1 VKRLLPFAPSR
12 GARRKI
18 GHQRASPTH
27 PMRSPASSLLVLTG
41 VCLALLV
48 SNLYSQPPAAT
59 GSIEGRVQNRV
70 TGDYLNNARVS
81 IQGTNLVALTDESGT
96 YRLEGVPAG
105 AVTLRVF
112 FSGLD
117 EQQLGLSVGAGQALQ
132 QDIRLTSRAR
142 YGASAETV
150 QLDAFMVQS
159 TRETDAAAIAVNE
172 QRFALG
178 QKSVISTDQFGTIP
192 DNNPGEFM
200 KWLPGVSVEYFAN
213 NIVGVSVRGLDAVN
227 TEISF
232 DGMPVASAS
241 TATASVTGRDRNFEM
256 LGASSADISRVEIRK
271 LRTPEDSANA
281 LGGSINL
288 VRRSAF
294 EADKRRLNYS
304 ALFTTD
310 AEDLGFGKRAG
321 IRDTRINGWRP
332 NLKLTWT
339 DPLTKNFGYA
349 VTLAHN
355 DVLAR
360 VHWSSPS
367 WNYGTA
373 AQATSAAARVAAGQ
387 PLTTVSVY
395 NPQLTQDLLHD
406 NPKQDVTDSASVKFD
421 WRPVRALKL
430 SYTLSGSRYQERAG
444 DEVRFIWGT
453 GNQTNTNLS
462 SALGAPGTNGIG
474 SDGYYATYGNLGAGA
489 IRFDLREGWR
499 NGIKN
504 VATHGVEADW
514 KHGNWSANARA
525 SYSTSKHRFKD
536 TDDGFFQS
544 TTMTGSTLPNTGIG
558 SGTANPRAITVNL
571 LQRDYK
577 MSHDIHAYAQAT
589 GSTTLGP
596 ELNWQDLTNSYIGG
610 AVSRQA
616 RLMESIGATRLW
628 AKYSFRTENPFAI
641 RTGFDFNEQFRNL
654 QNYDAKLWT
663 FVGRDGI
670 AGTADDNAAQIAAVN
685 LAPERDSY
693 FGSPAVPR
701 ISLRRLYD
709 LYKANPTWFQYR
721 DAESHRF
728 SVTEPYEINEKTYG
742 TYVELTGAFLRNR
755 LSYIGGVR
763 YEKAEAWGVG
773 NLDRGTRAVASITDP
788 YQQTVQRYVRKGAR
802 GQGEN
807 DGYFPSLEINYNFT
821 DQLIL
826 RLGYAKT
833 QAKNR
838 FARSVIPSSTLDLN
852 PVTTG
857 TYSGIAVGTVNRPN
871 PNLEPWKANNY
882 ETHLEYYT
890 RQGGVFSVGA
900 FRKDIDKVQVQ
911 RTILLDTPEKLALLD
926 LEPSF
931 INFQSTTWINEG
943 VGRIDGAEFEVRQLL
958 NQWLP
963 QFARGLTFT
972 GSFNYNNLSKFN
984 YAGGNIGTD
993 FQNFYETQYKGALAY
1008 RRGKFGG
1015 NVGVIRNGKVYRQ
1028 RDDAVG
1034 FEGHRFYPPYTT
1046 VDCSFE
1052 YAITRWAKLFVSGRN
1067 ITDAQKKRVRE
1078 VQNAPEWSTF
1088 HISNNL
1094 GVTYTA
1100 GVTGSF

>member
-1 VKRLLPFAPSR
+1 MKNLLPRFCHFLATT
-12 GARRKI
+12 I
-18 GHQRASPTH
+18 
-27 PMRSPASSLLVLTG
+27 LLVAAVPGIHAQAPTG
-41 VCLALLV
+41 A
-48 SNLYSQPPAAT
+48 
-59 GSIEGRVQNRV
+59 IEGRVQNRV

-81 IQGTNLVALTDESGT
+81 VKGTNLVALTDESGT
-96 YRLEGVPAG
+96 YRLTGVATGPA
-105 AVTLRVF
+105 TLRVV
-112 FSGLD
+112 FSGMD
-117 EQQLGLSVGAGQALQ
+117 EQEEAVTVAAGETTPH
-132 QDIRLTSRAR
+132 DFRIGSRSR
-142 YGASAETV
+142 YGDSTEAV
-150 QLDAFMVQS
+150 QLDAFKVQA
-159 TRETDAAAIAVNE
+159 TRETDAAVIAVNE

-178 QKSVISTDQFGTIP
+178 QKSVVSTDQFGTIP

-256 LGASSADISRVEIRK
+256 LGASSADIARVEVRK

-281 LGGSINL
+281 LGGSLNL

-294 EADKRRLNYS
+294 EADKRRLSYN

-310 AEDLGFGKRAG
+310 AEELGFGQRAG
-321 IRDTRINGWRP
+321 IRDTRISGWRP
-332 NLKLTWT
+332 NFKLTWT
-339 DPLTKNFGYA
+339 DPVSKNFGYA

-367 WNYGTA
+367 WNFGSA
-373 AQATSAAARVAAGQ
+373 AQAASAAARVAAGQ

-406 NPKQDVTDSASVKFD
+406 NPKQDITDSGSVKFD
-421 WRPVRALKL
+421 WKPFRPLKV
-430 SYTLSGSRYQERAG
+430 SYSLSGSRYQERAG

-453 GNQTNTNLS
+453 GNQANTNPGS
-462 SALGAPGTNGIG
+462 PLGAPGTNGLTA
-474 SDGYYATYGNLGAGA
+474 DGTYATYGNLGTGA
-489 IRFDLREGWR
+489 IRYDLREGWR
-499 NGIKN
+499 NGTKN
-504 VATHGVEADW
+504 VVTNSFEADW
-514 KHGNWSANARA
+514 HHGSWTANARA
-525 SYSTSKHRFKD
+525 SYSTSHHQFKD

-544 TTMTGSTLPNTGIG
+544 TTMSGSTLPNTGLG

-571 LQRDYK
+571 LERDYK
-577 MSHDIHAYAQAT
+577 MSHDVRAYAHTAGAT
-589 GSTTLGP
+589 SLGP
-596 ELNWQDLTNSYIGG
+596 AVDWQDLTAMNVGG

-616 RLMESIGATRLW
+616 QLRESIGATRLW
-628 AKYSFRTENPFAI
+628 AKYVFATRNPLAV
-641 RTGFDFNEQFRNL
+641 RLGFDFNEQFRNL
-654 QNYDAKLWT
+654 QSYDAKLWT
-663 FVGRDGI
+663 FVGRDGV

-685 LAPERDSY
+685 ITPSRDSY
-693 FGSPAVPR
+693 YHAPAVPR

-709 LYKANPTWFQYR
+709 LYKANPAWFQYR

-728 SVTEPYEINEKTYG
+728 SVTEPYEIDEKTYG
-742 TYVELTGAFLRNR
+742 TYFELTGGLLSNR
-755 LSYIGGVR
+755 LTYIGGIR
-763 YEKAEAWGVG
+763 YEKAEAWGRG
-773 NLDRGTRAVASITDP
+773 NLDRGTRAVAGITDP
-788 YQQTVQRYVRKGAR
+788 LQAARQRYTRKGAR
-802 GQGEN
+802 GEGGN
-807 DGYFPSLEINYNFT
+807 DGYFPSLELNYHFT
-821 DQLIL
+821 EQLIL

-838 FARSVIPSSTLDLN
+838 FARAVIPSSTLDLN

-857 TYSGIAVGTVNRPN
+857 PFSGVALGTVNRPN

-890 RQGGVFSVGA
+890 RQGGVFSAGV

-926 LEPSF
+926 LEPTF
-931 INFQSTTWINEG
+931 ANFQSTTWINEG
-943 VGRIDGAEFEVRQLL
+943 VGRIDGAELEARQLL
-958 NQWLP
+958 NPWLP
-963 QFARGLTFT
+963 DWARGFTFT

-984 YAGGNIGTD
+984 YAGGNVGTD

-1008 RRGKFGG
+1008 RRGKFGA
-1015 NVGVIRNGKVYRQ
+1015 NVGLIRNGKVYRQ
-1028 RDDAVG
+1028 RDDAAG

-1046 VDCSFE
+1046 VDFSVE
-1052 YAITRWAKLFVSGRN
+1052 YSVTRWAKLFVSGRN
-1067 ITDAQKKRVRE
+1067 VTDAQKTRIRR

-1088 HISNNL
+1088 HIANNL